1 MSSGTRMRDS
11 TRRSQRRWSGYV
23 GAAERRRGQKA
34 ERDVA
39 GFLRVNGWP
48 AITTRAA
55 SGFQKGDDIATDA
68 PISIEVKDHVRLD
81 LAGWVRQAREN
92 SKGLPAVVWHKRRG
106 VADPGQWYVTMTG
119 HDLIRLLGERDAT
132 CAVGQAHRP
141 SRTER

>member
-39 GFLRVNGWP
+39 GFLRDNGWP

-141 SRTER
+141 SGTER